1 MKKIFVL
8 LLNIMLVVVTYGQT
22 ESDATTIAQINIE
35 LYRIES
41 KADSIQINGIID
53 MLVSEK
59 KKLDNGSRDYIKKKE
74 DIKLYKIKYEYLI
87 NTVNQRYA
95 DDVGFHISDVVS
107 YDEVNNLR
115 KLIASCRR
123 RLILNKYK
131 QMTYDYIDSKN

>member
-1 MKKIFVL
+1 
-8 LLNIMLVVVTYGQT
+8 MLVVVTYGQT

-59 KKLDNGSRDYIKKKE
+59 KKLDNSEKALSKLINGSRDYIKKKE